1 MDYLR
6 LLGGCPRG
14 TACWVQP
21 WNGVKMKPLRREY
34 FAARCSHPAPMRLL
48 PLRKASLNRF
58 EGGALMWQRHS
69 SKDRHFWWFFEVLST
84 TSVKTKAF
92 ISQCDKKPVCMSRI
106 KTLAGLE
113 EQLLRCARLL
123 PSNDDGGCFFLALL
137 RRSKD
142 RKNTHQIWSVDFS
155 ADRLG
160 WQEQTLTFSK
170 GQVLFTAC
178 QWGSWQ
184 LEKPVPNVFSRR
196 SCLREISGSR
206 RPFVT
211 QQAGLS

>member
-21 WNGVKMKPLRREY
+21 WNGVKVKPLRREY

-92 ISQCDKKPVCMSRI
+92 HNVTKTRVHVTHQNFDRPGRATASMCQAASFKRRWWLLFLSTASAEQGQEEHPPDLVCRFLSGQTWLTGANFDLFKRPGAFHCMSMRI
-106 KTLAGLE
+106 LATGKT
-113 EQLLRCARLL
+113 
-123 PSNDDGGCFFLALL
+123 S
-137 RRSKD
+137 S
-142 RKNTHQIWSVDFS
+142 
-155 ADRLG
+155 
-160 WQEQTLTFSK
+160 
-170 GQVLFTAC
+170 
-178 QWGSWQ
+178 
-184 LEKPVPNVFSRR
+184 
-196 SCLREISGSR
+196 
-206 RPFVT
+206 
-211 QQAGLS
+211 